1 MLNILM
7 YLIKEGIVMQIKKL
21 LAVVMSLCMVAGD
34 VSYGAPVLTQSI
46 TAQAA
51 NTNISTYPKNIKVE
65 YSEKYRQVRFT
76 WDKVEGADKYAIA
89 VYLAGKW
96 KVQAQNIT
104 GTVYTSPKNLT
115 PGMTYKVAIAAKVN
129 GTWDTKNA
137 IKNAVTCTIGNDS
150 TSMYD
155 LIPANIDTDK
165 DGICDLLELQM
176 QLNAHSKDSDGNGI
190 PDGDE
195 DFDGD
200 GITNLKEIKYG
211 ICPYAKDSDYDDI
224 NDYDELFVY
233 DTDPYNEDTDGD
245 FIPDGDELI
254 INTDPKKV
262 ITNGIKDNENTKEY
276 KFSNNSDQ
284 TKDFNTDDQ
293 PFKFSFDI
301 TAAGLV
307 DKTIKVSETGYKN
320 AIEENPYIVGKSPC
334 ISYDENMKTDNVSVY
349 FAMQD
354 GFEGN
359 IEDYS
364 VFFYWEGYNLLIPI
378 ETYYDKSTK
387 TVYAHNNS
395 AGTYC
400 LMNSKKLTS
409 SLDKNGNNS
418 SNTAISA
425 ANTTSQSNNVGLN
438 VGNPTYWNGNEYF
451 LITSDTAMT
460 YDEWV
465 GICASYGGYP
475 ATIADSD
482 ENEVVSD
489 VSYFNEVWLGASI
502 EKPSLISYKINWI
515 TGEETGYTSWG
526 SGSYIFGMS
535 ETDHIEAFWGL
546 WFIKGQDTKLNAVVC
561 ERPQGG
567 TDKEDDDEDYSG
579 LSFTPLEDLK
589 LNNKSDK
596 DTDGDGIPDYLEL
609 SEYDLGTFDNTTGDY
624 KPANYGHYY
633 DMALNIGISVSSSVA
648 DKIKDTHT
656 SSFHSNPFRKNSD
669 GDDYTDDEDGTPEE
683 ENEDM
688 IEILTLVNDFCMWES
703 SSLKEY
709 YESKGKNCRIHYFEN
724 YATFISRWDYIGDKD
739 MIPSRDSYYSIYIPT
754 GDYYYNV
761 TDVILISHGAPG
773 YFLLGSNE
781 VLTSKN
787 TSDGVN
793 FHRIEDIDDCRQFDN
808 LEMMICSSDCVPDED
823 GYTKSSA
830 QAFFDHFTS
839 INRVFAFDCSCCL
852 AEVDGCD
859 YLAWA
864 GAAIEEKDYYQ
875 PFIPS
880 DDEINNE
887 MEEIAENMTETVS
900 CKGQVLYERG
910 KDKNC
915 DLYDG
920 FVDVRFEF
928 YFTKHY
934 ILDPIYDLILDRP
947 NEPEKWIAKP
957 VEDNGFGFDPVFYDE
972 YLASQ
977 N

>member
-1 MLNILM
+1 
-7 YLIKEGIVMQIKKL
+7 MQIKKL

-34 VSYGAPVLTQSI
+34 VSCGAPVITQSI

-104 GTVYTSPKNLT
+104 DTVYTSPKNLT

-150 TSMYD
+150 TSMNE
-155 LIPANIDTDK
+155 LILTDIDTDK
-165 DGICDLLELQM
+165 DGICDMLELQM
-176 QLNAHSKDSDGNGI
+176 QLNPHSKDSDGNGI
-190 PDGDE
+190 LDGDE

-254 INTDPKKV
+254 INTDPKAV
-262 ITNGIKDNENTKEY
+262 TTNGIKDNENTKEY
-276 KFSNNSDQ
+276 KFSNNCDQ

-307 DKTIKVSETGYKN
+307 DKTIKVSETGYRN
-320 AIEENPYIVGKSPC
+320 AIDENPYIVGKSPY
-334 ISYDENMKTDNVSVY
+334 ISYDKNMKTDNVSVY

-359 IEDYS
+359 IEDYT

-400 LMNSKKLTS
+400 LMNSKKLTG
-409 SLDKNGNNS
+409 SLNKSGNNS

-425 ANTTSQSNNVGLN
+425 ANTTSPSNDDGLN
-438 VGNPTYWNGNEYF
+438 VGNPTSWNGNEYF
-451 LITSDTAMT
+451 LITSDNAMT

-465 GICASYGGYP
+465 GICARYGGYP
-475 ATIADSD
+475 ATIADAD

-489 VSYFNEVWLGASI
+489 VSSFNEIWLGASI
-502 EKPSLISYKINWI
+502 EKPSIISYKINWI

-546 WFIKGQDTKLNAVVC
+546 WFIKSQDTKLNAVVC

-567 TDKEDDDEDYSG
+567 TDKEDDEEYSG
-579 LSFTPLEDLK
+579 LSYTPLEDLK

-624 KPANYGHYY
+624 KPADYGHYF
-633 DMALNIGISVSSSVA
+633 DLALNIGISVSSSVG
-648 DKIKDTHT
+648 DKMKDIHT
-656 SSFHSNPFRKNSD
+656 SSFRSHPFKKNSD
-669 GDDYTDDEDGTPEE
+669 KDDYPDSKDGTPEE
-683 ENEDM
+683 ENEDL
-688 IEILTLVNDFCMWES
+688 IEIL
-703 SSLKEY
+703 SLKGDNLCTYESHYLEDY
-709 YESKGKNCRIHYFEN
+709 YESKGKNCRIHYFN
-724 YATFISRWDYIGDKD
+724 GYDSFIRRWNHIGN
-739 MIPSRDSYYSIYIPT
+739 RDWDDPKPTDSDSIN
-754 GDYYYNV
+754 DYYYHV
-761 TDVILISHGAPG
+761 TDVILVSHGYCLEYQG
-773 YFLLGSNE
+773 NVYTGFGFILGNDE
-781 VLTSKN
+781 ILTHRN
-787 TSDGVN
+787 TSEGMN
-793 FHRIEDIDDCRQFDN
+793 ENWHRIEDIDANCRQFDN
-808 LEMMICSSDCVPDED
+808 LEMMICFSDCVAEPDN
-823 GYTKSSA
+823 YTKSTA
-830 QAFFDHFTS
+830 QAFFDRFPS
-839 INRVFAFDCSCCL
+839 INRVFAFDCSCTI
-852 AEVDGCD
+852 VSRFDKPV
-859 YLAWA
+859 WV
-864 GAAIEEKDYYQ
+864 GAVEYETGRNYISPSEPSEDEQDIEEFK
-875 PFIPS
+875 
-880 DDEINNE
+880 
-887 MEEIAENMTETVS
+887 ENVS

-910 KDKNC
+910 KDKNS

-920 FVDVRFEF
+920 LEDVQLEIYYTKIVETSGGRIGAVRFVDDMKPFLE
-928 YFTKHY
+928 
-934 ILDPIYDLILDRP
+934 P
-947 NEPEKWIAKP
+947 NEY
-957 VEDNGFGFDPVFYDE
+957 GFDPVFYDE
-972 YLASQ
+972 YLA